1 MRAAA
6 DKSSIS
12 EILSKPCRVNLS
24 VVQAMAGFGGGSGGV
39 DISNAVPLGAETSQ
53 QTLLRYP
60 VRTGP
65 EFDRVVTLMQRTMC
79 SWPSHTSGG
88 TAVVQAGWTYRHRAA
103 KAQPGGR
110 AARLGG
116 APGIASRRRP
126 RMAPCTVEASRPLV

>member
-1 MRAAA
+1 MTTQPLSALTMLLSRHTKRREFINLVGGAAARGTRAAEL
-6 DKSSIS
+6 D
-12 EILSKPCRVNLS
+12 
-24 VVQAMAGFGGGSGGV
+24 AG
-39 DISNAVPLGAETSQ
+39 NRGALQWPRSR
-53 QTLLRYP
+53 RYP

-65 EFDRVVTLMQRTMC
+65 EFDRAVTLMQRTMC